1 MDFIRFLMSKIFLKN
16 LLAAILLTVLL
27 VFGLQFYLDS
37 YTNHND
43 YHLVPELKGKKIDEA
58 EKVLEE
64 REMKLM
70 IIDTVDYNPDY
81 PKYSIVEQNP
91 RKGDKVKLGRK
102 IYVKINS
109 GGYSKVP
116 FPNILGKTERQART
130 ILKTT
135 GFKMGKI
142 TKKPYFA
149 EVVLYA
155 MHKNDTLKPGMQ
167 VPKNSTIHLIIGDGK
182 TSVESTEQTNE
193 KNGENTSGNNIEEIL
208 DNVLGN

>member
-1 MDFIRFLMSKIFLKN
+1 MDFLRFLVSKTFFKN
-16 LLAAILLTVLL
+16 LLAAIFLTVLL

-43 YHLVPELKGKKIDEA
+43 YHLVPELKGKKIEEA
-58 EKVLEE
+58 EGVLKE
-64 REMKLM
+64 RGMNLVV
-70 IIDTVDYNPDY
+70 IDTVDYNPDY
-81 PKYSIVEQNP
+81 PKYSIIEQDP

-116 FPNILGKTERQART
+116 FPNILGKTERQAKT

-135 GFKMGKI
+135 GFKIGKI

-149 EVVLYA
+149 EVVLTA
-155 MHKNDTLKPGMQ
+155 LHKKDTLKAGMP
-167 VPKNSTIHLIIGDGK
+167 VPKNTSVHLIVGDGK
-182 TSVESTEQTNE
+182 TSVESTTNE
-193 KNGENTSGNNIEEIL
+193 GTDDSSSDNNIEEIL
-208 DNVLGN
+208 NDVLGN

>member
-1 MDFIRFLMSKIFLKN
+1 MDFLRFLVSKTFFKN
-16 LLAAILLTVLL
+16 LLAAIFLTVLF

-43 YHLVPELKGKKIDEA
+43 YHLVPELKGKKIEEA
-58 EKVLEE
+58 EGVLKK
-64 REMKLM
+64 RGMNLVV
-70 IIDTVDYNPDY
+70 IDTVDYNPGY
-81 PKYSIVEQNP
+81 PRYSIIEQDP

-116 FPNILGKTERQART
+116 FPNILGKTERQAKT

-135 GFKMGKI
+135 GFKIGKI

-149 EVVLYA
+149 EVVLTA
-155 MHKNDTLKPGMQ
+155 LHKKDTLKAGMP
-167 VPKNSTIHLIIGDGK
+167 VPKNTSVHLIVGDGK
-182 TSVESTEQTNE
+182 TSVESTTNE
-193 KNGENTSGNNIEEIL
+193 GTDDSSADNNIEEIL
-208 DNVLGN
+208 NDVLGN